1 MKLERD
7 KVNQRFIKLKHQED
21 IKTSK
26 DISLLLEI
34 TKNNSAKLDKLDD
47 DLNSNPFTILF
58 KARGK
63 QFLKYL
69 LVLIITIA
77 VMIGVYLL
85 WVRWIY
91 DWRFTKEG
99 VVEILGNGFF
109 WILASVAYFTI
120 NFLVK
125 GGILKWLKKIINK

>member
-47 DLNSNPFTILF
+47 DINLNPFTKLF
-58 KARGK
+58 KLKGK
-63 QFLKYL
+63 TFWIYFGIL
-69 LVLIITIA
+69 LLTIA
-77 VMIGVYLL
+77 LMLGIYLFWIK
-85 WVRWIY
+85 WVY
-91 DWRFTKEG
+91 DWQFTNESF
-99 VVEILGNGFF
+99 VEILGNGLF
-109 WILASVAYFTI
+109 WFLAGLCYFMI
-120 NFLVK
+120 HFIFSKL
-125 GGILKWLKKIINK
+125 GWC